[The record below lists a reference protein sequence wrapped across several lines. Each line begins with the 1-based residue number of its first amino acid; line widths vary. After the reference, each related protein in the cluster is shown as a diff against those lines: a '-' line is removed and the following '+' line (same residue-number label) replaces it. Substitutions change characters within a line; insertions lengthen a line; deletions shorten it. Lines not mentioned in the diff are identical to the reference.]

1 MTFLTAVGGR
11 GALQAGGWQ
20 ASYLSDHHRESE
32 DTCEI
37 VQALEDDFKERF
49 GVRQP
54 TNGDEGLHSPV
65 VTANVTRERRGRG
78 PGQQRPP
85 FAGGLVLM
93 DVQYAEKKTLYFY
106 VQGKEPNSHRACGVQ
121 STCTDTEA
129 CCLLCLHMGKLR
141 LQETARKTWQE
152 GRPGSSDF

>member
-32 DTCEI
+32 DTREI

-85 FAGGLVLM
+85 FAESGWLGSDGCAVCR
-93 DVQYAEKKTLYFY
+93 
-106 VQGKEPNSHRACGVQ
+106 KENPLFLRTRKRA
-121 STCTDTEA
+121 
-129 CCLLCLHMGKLR
+129 
-141 LQETARKTWQE
+141 
-152 GRPGSSDF
+152 